1 MKTYVT
7 FICTVY
13 FLLQLFED
21 YHVFKKPGLKL
32 MSEKTPEAYE
42 IDEMLDLDQ
51 KVIFLILF
59 RLVNQFVV

>member
-1 MKTYVT
+1 
-7 FICTVY
+7 
-13 FLLQLFED
+13 
-21 YHVFKKPGLKL
+21 

-59 RLVNQFVV
+59 RLVNNI